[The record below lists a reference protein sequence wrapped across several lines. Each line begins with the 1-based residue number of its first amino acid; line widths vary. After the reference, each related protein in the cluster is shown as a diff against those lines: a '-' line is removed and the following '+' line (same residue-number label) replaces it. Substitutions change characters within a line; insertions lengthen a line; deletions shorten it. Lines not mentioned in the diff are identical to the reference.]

1 MKVSKLVK
9 SLENTEYHSR
19 IGANFFT
26 FVYTGSNPAELEKRI
41 KDQLNLLIIDNYK
54 PTFYVTFSKLIRY
67 RKRRRNGLLITDA
80 NRRHES
86 YLIQKPI
93 T

>member
-26 FVYTGSNPAELEKRI
+26 FVYAGSNPAELEKRI

-54 PTFYVTFSKLIRY
+54 PKFYVTFLSSSGIKNAEEMVY
-67 RKRRRNGLLITDA
+67 LLQMQIEGMKVTLYK
-80 NRRHES
+80 N
-86 YLIQKPI
+86 Q
-93 T
+93 